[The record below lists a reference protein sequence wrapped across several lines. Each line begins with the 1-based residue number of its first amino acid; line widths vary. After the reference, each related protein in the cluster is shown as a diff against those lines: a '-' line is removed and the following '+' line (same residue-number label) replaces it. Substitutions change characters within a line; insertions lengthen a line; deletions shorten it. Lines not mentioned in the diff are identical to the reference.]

1 MERKREKQSERAGKA
16 RKVFIGAWVSVSFA
30 RRLDHVAACMGF
42 AGREEFVRYL
52 LRFGIEA
59 AT

>member
-1 MERKREKQSERAGKA
+1 MKGRRGSKGLRRKRR
-16 RKVFIGAWVSVSFA
+16 VFVGAWVSVSFA

-42 AGREEFVRYL
+42 SEREEFVRYL

-59 AT
+59 D